1 MTEPES
7 KRFHFEQGE
16 ELLEELNNGEG
27 ISPELS
33 RTMSDELNQLRR
45 HPEGVLVVGTEG
57 TKSVTIFLAPFNVV
71 QCDGPVLVPT
81 FDTQRIVSMVSK
93 EFIEGHAAA
102 CNTAEDQEQAES
114 DWNDLMDKIFNETVD
129 LAEANEELTSWLTD
143 RP

>member
-45 HPEGVLVVGTEG
+45 HPDDVLIVGTEG
-57 TKSVTIFLAPFNVV
+57 TKSVTIFLAPFSVV
-71 QCDGPVLVPT
+71 QGDGPVLVPT
-81 FDTQRIVSMVSK
+81 FDTQRIVSMVST

-129 LAEANEELTSWLTD
+129 LAEANEELSSWLTG

>member
-45 HPEGVLVVGTEG
+45 HPDDVLIVGTEG
-57 TKSVTIFLAPFNVV
+57 TKSVTIFLAPFSVV
-71 QCDGPVLVPT
+71 QGDGPVLVPT

-102 CNTAEDQEQAES
+102 CNAAEDQEQAES

>member
-1 MTEPES
+1 VTEPES

-33 RTMSDELNQLRR
+33 RTMHDELNQLRR

-57 TKSVTIFLAPFNVV
+57 TKSVTIFLAPFSVV
-71 QCDGPVLVPT
+71 QGDGPVLVPT

>member
-27 ISPELS
+27 VSPELS

-45 HPEGVLVVGTEG
+45 HPDDVLIVGTEG
-57 TKSVTIFLAPFNVV
+57 TKSVTIFLAPFSVV
-71 QCDGPVLVPT
+71 QVDGPVLVPT
-81 FDTQRIVSMVSK
+81 FDAHRIVSMVSK
-93 EFIEGHAAA
+93 EFIQGHADA
-102 CNTAEDQEQAES
+102 CGAAEDHDKAQS
-114 DWNDLMDKIFNETVD
+114 DWNDLMDKVFNETVD

>member
-27 ISPELS
+27 VSPELS

-45 HPEGVLVVGTEG
+45 HPDDVLIVGTEG
-57 TKSVTIFLAPFNVV
+57 TKSVTIFLAPFSVV
-71 QCDGPVLVPT
+71 QGDGPVLVPT
-81 FDTQRIVSMVSK
+81 FDAHRIVSMVSK
-93 EFIEGHAAA
+93 EFIQGHADA
-102 CNTAEDQEQAES
+102 CGAAEDQDKAQS
-114 DWNDLMDKIFNETVD
+114 DWNDLMDKIFNGTVD

>member
-1 MTEPES
+1 
-7 KRFHFEQGE
+7 
-16 ELLEELNNGEG
+16 
-27 ISPELS
+27 
-33 RTMSDELNQLRR
+33 
-45 HPEGVLVVGTEG
+45 
-57 TKSVTIFLAPFNVV
+57 
-71 QCDGPVLVPT
+71 
-81 FDTQRIVSMVSK
+81 MVSK